1 MEQDK
6 TSKLT
11 KGQQKDTDTDKEID
25 TDECTKVDV
34 ISKQVDGRNDFKL
47 ADAKLKSAVEG
58 SHDAAVEGSHDAAVE
73 GSHDVTAAD
82 TSFVTRK
89 PKILATADET
99 DEKDLFQLKTPKQT
113 KSDTVDNKVSFDQSM
128 LRKTNVG
135 DETRTSD
142 LEERHESAQQVP
154 SKNELG
160 NILGKN
166 NWIIW
171 HAARFPCNIL
181 SKVGGV

>member
-34 ISKQVDGRNDFKL
+34 ISKQDDGRNDFKL
-47 ADAKLKSAVEG
+47 ADAKLKS
-58 SHDAAVEGSHDAAVE
+58 AVE

-99 DEKDLFQLKTPKQT
+99 DEKDLFQLKTQKQT

-166 NWIIW
+166 NCIIW

-181 SKVGGV
+181 SKVGRV

>member
-1 MEQDK
+1 M
-6 TSKLT
+6 
-11 KGQQKDTDTDKEID
+11 
-25 TDECTKVDV
+25 
-34 ISKQVDGRNDFKL
+34 
-47 ADAKLKSAVEG
+47 
-58 SHDAAVEGSHDAAVE
+58 
-73 GSHDVTAAD
+73 
-82 TSFVTRK
+82 
-89 PKILATADET
+89 ATADET
-99 DEKDLFQLKTPKQT
+99 DEKDLFQLKTQKQT

-166 NWIIW
+166 NCIIW

-181 SKVGGV
+181 SKVGRV